1 MSSALVQKGLE
12 IVDPD
17 FRKQAKVKKSKNNT
31 KDVFNLIPDE
41 LKITK
46 NISRKGRK
54 EKTGVLSTSKK
65 LTVLEAKKTFK
76 SKDEILKENLK
87 KLKEIKNVCTIEL
100 DKETTE
106 KIIQRAVTRRPVKE
120 KKKRKKAQT
129 TVFTEEDFKKFEE
142 EYTG

>member
-1 MSSALVQKGLE
+1 MSSALVQKALE

-31 KDVFNLIPDE
+31 KDVFNLIPDK

-120 KKKRKKAQT
+120 KKKRKKTQT